1 MMMYRDSE
9 IAPTIMMYR
18 DSEIAPTMMCLDSEI
33 APTIMMCLDSEIVPT
48 IMMCLDS
55 EIAPTRESND
65 SGFTV
70 YFLQAV
76 ARFPLK
82 VARSVRILSSHQHA
96 VHLVPD

>member
-1 MMMYRDSE
+1 MMCRDSE
-9 IAPTIMMYR
+9 IAPTIMMCR
-18 DSEIAPTMMCLDSEI
+18 DSEIAPTMM
-33 APTIMMCLDSEIVPT
+33 MYR
-48 IMMCLDS
+48 DS

-70 YFLQAV
+70 YFLQDA